1 MIKYDLYTGM
11 GGGFGGARYNG
22 TYEYDSE
29 EEALQDA
36 YNLAVEEYQ
45 SYEGSHGIL
54 SWEDCRED
62 LIDTYADEGD
72 DEHPYIPDDED
83 VDLHYTEQVEGWIVY
98 YIKIHDDNNPPE
110 E

>member
-1 MIKYDLYTGM
+1 M

-22 TYEYDSE
+22 TYEYGSE

-45 SYEGSHGIL
+45 SFEGCHGIL
-54 SWEDCRED
+54 SWEECRED
-62 LIDTYADEGD
+62 LIESFG
-72 DEHPYIPDDED
+72 EIPDDED

-98 YIKIHDDNNPPE
+98 YVKLHDDNSPPE

>member
-1 MIKYDLYTGM
+1 MKLQKYDLYTGM

-22 TYEYDSE
+22 TYEYSSE

-62 LIDTYADEGD
+62 LIDSYDE
-72 DEHPYIPDDED
+72 IPDDED
-83 VDLHYTEQVEGWIVY
+83 VDLYYTEQVEGWIVY
-98 YIKIHDDNNPPE
+98 YVKIHDALNPPE